1 MMGCFKQTQ
10 AAVQTIF
17 PRSGVN
23 QFSAYLSGANC
34 CFLATNDLKLPL
46 PIIENMRALVAR
58 SVKTDNGQEQWFIPV
73 LGAYEGDVLNNA
85 DYLQC
90 SFDQEGN
97 RVCAGLFNTNP
108 VFEKKV
114 LDKKTQKV
122 SWTPMSE
129 DPISLYDG
137 YDATAIEL
145 LGINDPNNLKRLTA
159 LFNNWIVQ
167 FSAQSDPLTELGT
180 ETGISILS
188 SVTTTRHW
196 VPQSALMKAAHE
208 EYRDTRITRA
218 HGRVINS
225 PYVVKQAVAISSQSV
240 ILSDPFEQ
248 VLSKWILPV
257 NLSTVG
263 SSISDQT
270 FLQRMQIIA
279 GEPYSQISVGPNEGQ
294 NFSDIH
300 LSYATS
306 MVHAVNAPPSS
317 FVEFLLE
324 CAKKGRGGFLSGLLA
339 SLAGN
344 VLGPQAG
351 AVASSIAQDLPF

>member
-1 MMGCFKQTQ
+1 
-10 AAVQTIF
+10 
-17 PRSGVN
+17 
-23 QFSAYLSGANC
+23 
-34 CFLATNDLKLPL
+34 
-46 PIIENMRALVAR
+46 
-58 SVKTDNGQEQWFIPV
+58 
-73 LGAYEGDVLNNA
+73 
-85 DYLQC
+85 
-90 SFDQEGN
+90 
-97 RVCAGLFNTNP
+97 
-108 VFEKKV
+108 
-114 LDKKTQKV
+114 
-122 SWTPMSE
+122 
-129 DPISLYDG
+129 
-137 YDATAIEL
+137 
-145 LGINDPNNLKRLTA
+145 
-159 LFNNWIVQ
+159 
-167 FSAQSDPLTELGT
+167 
-180 ETGISILS
+180 
-188 SVTTTRHW
+188 
-196 VPQSALMKAAHE
+196 MKIAHE

-263 SSISDQT
+263 SGISDQT

-339 SLAGN
+339 SLAGS

-351 AVASSIAQDLPF
+351 AVANSIASDLPF